1 MGCSTA
7 SLQRAAYVSRA
18 PQAPVCSSYFYKQ
31 HSLSQQSADKVSNLV
46 VFSMNKTPQ
55 ERPFFTSASV

>member
-1 MGCSTA
+1 MS
-7 SLQRAAYVSRA
+7 
-18 PQAPVCSSYFYKQ
+18 QALHKPPSYFYK

-46 VFSMNKTPQ
+46 VFFMNKTPQ